1 MTPREMR
8 VSSEEE
14 LPPDTAARRQRLD
27 DLYFGAYAAAQYRK
41 WGVNEVPAGLDAEE
55 RRAYE
60 AGLAAGDADR
70 RQA

>member
-14 LPPDTAARRQRLD
+14 EWLAARQPHLL
-27 DLYFGAYAAAQYRK
+27 DLYFAAYRAAQYRK
-41 WGVNEVPAGLDAEE
+41 WGVNEVPAGLDGEE